1 MDGKLRLTIILSKPP
16 VSATAPEVWNQGNAP
31 KTQIVLKRKKLSI
44 NLSNNENYIVRSWI
58 EVLLVRTLLNSWFR
72 VCCKNIIFSNTPL
85 ELVAGICDNSDSDDS
100 DKITGVVTVDNFEER
115 LRAREHTKAASDFMA
130 FVTKSGGV
138 TRSFSDAQN
147 KNDDGNSSHHS
158 SLEQSDDDD
167 DADDD
172 ADDSADDHQ
181 SLAVSIY
188 RHTCLFVSLAIAS
201 CLLQLLLICLSIL
214 LHTPHLSVKP
224 SVTARNRCTSP
235 IQNPCC
241 E

>member
-1 MDGKLRLTIILSKPP
+1 M
-16 VSATAPEVWNQGNAP
+16 
-31 KTQIVLKRKKLSI
+31 
-44 NLSNNENYIVRSWI
+44 
-58 EVLLVRTLLNSWFR
+58 
-72 VCCKNIIFSNTPL
+72 CCKNIIFSNTPL
-85 ELVAGICDNSDSDDS
+85 ELVAGICDDSDSDDS

-115 LRAREHTKAASDFMA
+115 LRAREHTKAAFDFMA

-138 TRSFSDAQN
+138 TRSLSDAQN

-158 SLEQSDDDD
+158 SVEQSDD
-167 DADDD
+167 DDD

-201 CLLQLLLICLSIL
+201 CLLQLLLVCLSIL
-214 LHTPHLSVKP
+214 LHTPYLSVKP